1 MTEGDYRDR
10 IGRQDFQV
18 RLSEMSTDEIK
29 FGLKTKAINTPDKVA
44 LAEIELDRRAEQ
56 SDLAQARRDLR
67 KWRTGTLIAVIAAAA
82 AVASAVASW
91 MQAP

>member
-29 FGLKTKAINTPDKVA
+29 LGLKTKVGEH
-44 LAEIELDRRAEQ
+44 LSFSL
-56 SDLAQARRDLR
+56 LR
-67 KWRTGTLIAVIAAAA
+67 IF
-82 AVASAVASW
+82 
-91 MQAP
+91 